1 MNKKYPLKRHGYVTT
16 PLCLN
21 KLYQDQTVI
30 IFSPAIVMDSMRT
43 QGLFLIFALIFVSVL
58 GSGCMDQVPG
68 DVTYKSGSLTF
79 TIRSEEAIPDGV
91 LEVAVFRLQDFK
103 QVELFRNA
111 DNFPLKA
118 GDNVVTIPLPLGK
131 GNYRS
136 FIYISS
142 GTTRYPVVIKDFEI

>member
-1 MNKKYPLKRHGYVTT
+1 
-16 PLCLN
+16 
-21 KLYQDQTVI
+21 
-30 IFSPAIVMDSMRT
+30 MDSMRT
-43 QGLFLIFALIFVSVL
+43 QVLFLIFALLVLSLL
-58 GSGCMDQVPG
+58 GSGCMNLVPG
-68 DVTYKSGSLTF
+68 DVTYKSGSITF
-79 TIRSEEAIPDGV
+79 IVRSEEAIPDGV
-91 LEVAVFRLQDFK
+91 LEVAVFRLQDLK

-142 GTTRYPVVIKDFEI
+142 ATTRYPVVIRDFEI